1 MSKGCCGSV
10 AVSMSPNC
18 LCLFATGAMQVGWC
32 GSSVACATARG
43 CCGSVAVSVSPG
55 CLGSFA
61 TAGFNFSARTALDIQ
76 LPKSSFDCILKP
88 LSQFAVTWHLS
99 PAARHKRGVSVR
111 PNPRK
116 RGDTNSAAMPCPFG
130 MIMLVPLAP
139 GIYRKV
145 MTLPVAV
152 RLPVIALLCVA
163 IAALLWYF
171 FFQQAEPSLSDDKY
185 RDQTNVPLR
194 SL

>member
-1 MSKGCCGSV
+1 
-10 AVSMSPNC
+10 
-18 LCLFATGAMQVGWC
+18 MQVGWC

-116 RGDTNSAAMPCPFG
+116 RRRHKQRSDALPFRYDHAGAISAGNIQKGDDAAGRRSTPSDC
-130 MIMLVPLAP
+130 
-139 GIYRKV
+139 
-145 MTLPVAV
+145 VAV
-152 RLPVIALLCVA
+152 CGHCRVALVLLLPASRTLT
-163 IAALLWYF
+163 
-171 FFQQAEPSLSDDKY
+171 E
-185 RDQTNVPLR
+185 R
-194 SL
+194 